1 MCGGQLVHPS
11 STPDAAFFF
20 ADRFVAVDHQLN
32 EIYCVAVYLLNR
44 HDLCDDT
51 ERWTSATL
59 EQISCFLQQ
68 EVPRPEPCCQ
78 GGGGQHMS
86 FSLHRSP
93 SQYAADVHRC
103 LELLHAGESYE
114 ICLTNRYQKKRVR
127 GSDRELYR
135 HLRRRNPAPYGA
147 WLKFGTGV
155 ASLTICCSSPERFL
169 RGERDR
175 TLEAKPIKGTSAR
188 SMDPLIDRASKT
200 ALQNSEKDQAEN
212 LMIVDLLRND
222 LGRICEVFSVTVPS
236 LMEVPIHTCL
246 DTMHALLVP
255 YRWSLLRR
263 YISW

>member
-1 MCGGQLVHPS
+1 MHRS

-32 EIYCVAVYLLNR
+32 EIYCVALYPLNR
-44 HDLCDDT
+44 QDLCDDAKA
-51 ERWTSATL
+51 WISATL
-59 EQISCFLQQ
+59 EHVTRLPQQ
-68 EVPRPEPCCQ
+68 DLPCRERCCRGR
-78 GGGGQHMS
+78 GGHHHPSS
-86 FSLHRSP
+86 FSVNRSP
-93 SQYAADVHRC
+93 SQYEADVHRC

-147 WLKFGTGV
+147 WLRFGTGV
-155 ASLTICCSSPERFL
+155 SSLTICCSSPERFL
-169 RGERDR
+169 KGDRDR
-175 TLEAKPIKGTSAR
+175 TLEAKPIKGTSAK
-188 SMDPLIDRASKT
+188 SSDPQTDRASKM

-236 LMEVPIHTCL
+236 LMEVRPSTTPTL
-246 DTMHALLVP
+246 DLLNDNPVP
-255 YRWSLLRR
+255 
-263 YISW
+263 